1 MFRGVAMNFID
12 DAKALATMPVPGT
25 GTPDETH
32 KTFDAMPVG
41 ELASLWCAL
50 QRVGLRDQTD
60 GTWATTLYFDRLPH
74 DRPDR
79 ALDLVLVVLGTEADK
94 SVVMELNGR
103 LMIALINAHA
113 AHVVDRIEAEAR
125 RMPRLRWLLGGAYWW
140 TSDEAIKAR
149 LEVIADEDAWRADE
163 EAHNTPA
170 TAIDFP
176 HLTVAQLARVWLD
189 QHGKPYKDHDANWQA
204 LCDHERELIESD
216 PDKVLDLI
224 LAVLAIETNQAVLGL
239 LSAGLLE
246 DVISMDVID
255 RVEREA
261 KTNERFCELL
271 CGVWYSRVGEELKER
286 LDAIVKKPHTMV

>member
-1 MFRGVAMNFID
+1 MSFID
-12 DAKALATMPVPGT
+12 DAKAWATMPVPGP
-25 GTPDETH
+25 GTPDETQ

-50 QRVGLRDQTD
+50 QRVGLRDQTE
-60 GTWATTLYFDRLPH
+60 GTWAATLYFDRLPH
-74 DRPDR
+74 DQPGR
-79 ALDLVLVVLGTEADK
+79 ALDVVLAVLATEADK

-103 LMIALINAHA
+103 LMIALVNAHA
-113 AHVVDRIEAEAR
+113 ASVVDRIEAEAR
-125 RMPRLRWLLGGAYWW
+125 RNPRLRWLLGGAYWW
-140 TSDEAIKAR
+140 TSDEAVKAR
-149 LEVIADEDAWRADE
+149 FEVIADEDAWRADE

-170 TAIDFP
+170 EAIDFP
-176 HLTVAQLARVWLD
+176 RLTVAELARVWLD

-204 LCDHERELIESD
+204 LCDYERELIESD
-216 PDKVLDLI
+216 PDKVLDVI
-224 LAVLAIETNQAVLGL
+224 LAILAIETNPAVLGL

-261 KTNERFCELL
+261 KSNERFRELL

-286 LDAIVKKPHTMV
+286 LDAIVKKPHPTV